1 MQEPASLTVRYVS
14 RTAAR
19 SARRHLFVP
28 IPKGSTWM
36 PVRPRGRA
44 SSSAGIAGP
53 LTRRK
58 RRWLVGVMTLASQGY
73 AIATTAASS
82 SAATSVSG
90 QRQDQEGCAGKPD
103 QARGVNGNAE
113 QTEAVR

>member
-36 PVRPRGRA
+36 PVRPRGRV

-58 RRWLVGVMTLASQGY
+58 RRWLVGVMTLAFQGY
-73 AIATTAASS
+73 AIAGRAADDLKDFGRCGLPLQRFGQFASQ
-82 SAATSVSG
+82 SG
-90 QRQDQEGCAGKPD
+90 
-103 QARGVNGNAE
+103 VFLF
-113 QTEAVR
+113 

>member
-1 MQEPASLTVRYVS
+1 MVLYVS
-14 RTAAR
+14 NTAPR

-28 IPKGSTWM
+28 MPKGSTWM
-36 PVRPRGRA
+36 PVRPKGRV
-44 SSSAGIAGP
+44 SWSAGIAGP

-58 RRWLVGVMTLASQGY
+58 RRWLVGVMTLAFQGY

-90 QRQDQEGCAGKPD
+90 RRQGHESCAGKPD